1 MAGNGYFANG
11 IYQAKSTETWAGLTG
26 GWDTYTSWALTAS
39 LPLTFT
45 TAIQD
50 YGRIEKVLPLTMVA
64 KQGQM
69 TTTIEYGNTIDSSGG
84 DIDGATTVVYNNGD
98 TVQPI
103 TARYFRFT
111 FSLNYIDSAG
121 AEPAP
126 FFGNITT
133 DLNAE
138 KQMATFDSINSSTLP
153 GSVGVRQLTLSQPIS
168 ATVVTTAPHTT
179 NSDPYVLTD
188 YVASGYVETGT
199 VSRPIIYINK
209 STDPITLN
217 IFELDT
223 YGKTKNID
231 CTFDA
236 IVSGLPTALVDADG
250 NIQKG

>member
-26 GWDTYTSWALTAS
+26 GWDTYNSWALTAS

-50 YGRIEKVLPLTMVA
+50 YGRIEKVLPLTQVV
-64 KQGQM
+64 KQGQL

-111 FSLNYIDSAG
+111 FSLTHLDSAG

-138 KQMATFDSINSSTLP
+138 KQMATFDSIDSSTLP
-153 GSVGVRQLTLSQPIS
+153 GSQGVRQLTVSQPIS
-168 ATVVTTAPHTT
+168 PTVVTLTPHLPVA
-179 NSDPYVLTD
+179 DYVLD
-188 YVASGYVETGT
+188 GYVASGYVSGSAL
-199 VSRPIIYINK
+199 SRPIIYIDK
-209 STDPITLN
+209 GSDPIVLN

>member
-11 IYQAKSTETWAGLTG
+11 IYQAKSTETWAGLTS
-26 GWDTYTSWALTAS
+26 GWDTYTSWNLTAS

-50 YGRIEKVLPLTMVA
+50 YGRIEKVLPLTQVA

-84 DIDGATTVVYNNGD
+84 DIDGATSVVYNNGD

-111 FSLNYIDSAG
+111 FSLNYLDSAG

-138 KQMATFDSINSSTLP
+138 KQMATFDSIDSSTLP
-153 GSVGVRQLTLSQPIS
+153 GSQGQRQLTVSQPIS
-168 ATVVTTAPHTT
+168 PTVVTLTPHLPAA
-179 NSDPYVLTD
+179 DYVLD
-188 YVASGYVETGT
+188 GYVASGYVSGT
-199 VSRPIIYINK
+199 ALSRPIIYLNK
-209 STDPITLN
+209 DSDPIVLN

>member
-11 IYQAKSTETWAGLTG
+11 IYQTKSTETWADLTN
-26 GWDTYTSWALTAS
+26 GWDTYSSWALSPS

-50 YGRIEKVLPLTMVA
+50 YGRIEKVLPITQLA
-64 KQGQM
+64 KQGQL

-84 DIDGATTVVYNNGD
+84 DIDSATSVVYNNGD

-111 FSLNYIDSAG
+111 FSLNYLDSAG
-121 AEPAP
+121 AEPTP
-126 FFGNITT
+126 FIGNITT

-138 KQMATFDSINSSTLP
+138 KQMATFDSIDSSTLP
-153 GSVGVRQLTLSQPIS
+153 GSTGQRQLSLTQPIS
-168 ATVVTTAPHTT
+168 PTVVTVTPHLPI
-179 NSDPYVLTD
+179 SDYVLTG
-188 YVASGYVETGT
+188 YVADGYVSGASL
-199 VSRPIIYINK
+199 SRPIIYLNK
-209 STDPITLN
+209 ASDPIVLN

-223 YGKTKNID
+223 YGKNKNID

>member
-11 IYQAKSTETWAGLTG
+11 IYQTKSTETWADLTN
-26 GWDTYTSWALTAS
+26 GWDTYSSWALSPS

-50 YGRIEKVLPLTMVA
+50 YGRIEKVLPITQLA
-64 KQGQM
+64 KQGQL

-84 DIDGATTVVYNNGD
+84 DIDSATSVVYNNGD

-103 TARYFRFT
+103 TARYFQFT
-111 FSLNYIDSAG
+111 FSLNYLDSAG
-121 AEPAP
+121 SEPTP
-126 FFGNITT
+126 FFGNIQS

-138 KQMATFDSINSSTLP
+138 KQMATFDSIESSTLP
-153 GSVGVRQLTLSQPIS
+153 GSTGQRQLSLTQPIS
-168 ATVVTTAPHTT
+168 PTVVTVTPHLPI
-179 NSDPYVLTD
+179 SD
-188 YVASGYVETGT
+188 YVVDGYVADGYSSGASL
-199 VSRPIIYINK
+199 SRPIIYLNK
-209 STDPITLN
+209 ASDPIVLN

-223 YGKTKNID
+223 YGKNKNID

>member
-11 IYQAKSTETWAGLTG
+11 IYQAKSTETWDNLTN
-26 GWDTYTSWALTAS
+26 GWDTYSSWALSPS

-50 YGRIEKVLPLTMVA
+50 YGRIDKVLPLTQVV

-69 TTTIEYGNTIDSSGG
+69 STTIEYGNTIDSAGG
-84 DIDGATTVVYNNGD
+84 VIDGATSVVYNNGD

-103 TARYFRFT
+103 TARYFQFT
-111 FSLNYIDSAG
+111 FSLNYLDSAG
-121 AEPAP
+121 SEPTP
-126 FFGNITT
+126 FFGNIQS

-138 KQMATFDSINSSTLP
+138 KQMATFDSIASSTLP
-153 GSVGVRQLTLSQPIS
+153 GSVGVRQLALSQPIS
-168 ATVVTTAPHTT
+168 ATVVTTAPHIT
-179 NSDPYVLTD
+179 NSQPYVLTG
-188 YVASGYVETGT
+188 YVADGYLETGT
-199 VSRPIIYINK
+199 VSRPVIYINK

-236 IVSGLPTALVDADG
+236 IVSGLPTAVVDTDG

>member
-26 GWDTYTSWALTAS
+26 GWDTYTSWNLTAS

-50 YGRIEKVLPLTMVA
+50 YGRIEKVLPLTQVA

-69 TTTIEYGNTIDSSGG
+69 TTTIEYGNT
-84 DIDGATTVVYNNGD
+84 NGD

-111 FSLNYIDSAG
+111 FSLNYLDSAG

-138 KQMATFDSINSSTLP
+138 KQMATFDSIDSSTLP
-153 GSVGVRQLTLSQPIS
+153 GSQGQRQLTVSQPIS
-168 ATVVTTAPHTT
+168 PTVVTLTPHLPAA
-179 NSDPYVLTD
+179 DYVLD
-188 YVASGYVETGT
+188 GYVASGYVSGT
-199 VSRPIIYINK
+199 ALSRPIIYLNK
-209 STDPITLN
+209 DSDPIVLN